1 MSISEADIKLA
12 VHKYC
17 QRAFSEDLAADP
29 PFVFSGEHISV
40 MQKMLGRADRRR
52 NVKRIMKH
60 IAACIA
66 AVLVILAAACAVS
79 PKVWAAVRSWY
90 INIISPDR
98 LVYEF
103 NHEEND
109 HAFLVVRPDS
119 LPEGFELTELDE
131 GDGYSR
137 QTYSNVESGE
147 YLKFSYHWATVGE
160 LRKLEKLEKK
170 HGMISIFKGQQAVLY
185 TERGLS
191 KLVWY
196 DKYPQITYWA
206 ESNMDQ
212 EKLLSIFRDS
222 IEMHPPIY
230 EPTWLPEEYVF
241 DDIYIDEG
249 TVEISY
255 FNDKTND
262 YIVINCGDL
271 GETERVFV
279 LGNDVENRLDISIN
293 GINAAIYCHDEG
305 LFVGTDLV
313 MIDETRN
320 LVFTIETGCIDP
332 DLVARIARSLEI
344 VESISRYM
352 P

>member
-29 PFVFSGEHISV
+29 PFVFSREHISV
-40 MQKMLGRADRRR
+40 MQKMLGRADRSRSIRR
-52 NVKRIMKH
+52 VIKH
-60 IAACIA
+60 AAICAA
-66 AVLVILAAACAVS
+66 AVLVILVAACAVS

-90 INIISPDR
+90 INIISPDK

-109 HAFLVVRPDS
+109 HAFLVVRPDN

-131 GDGYSR
+131 GDGYSK
-137 QTYSNVESGE
+137 QTYSNAENGE
-147 YLKFSYHWATVGE
+147 YLKLSYHWATVGE
-160 LRKLEKLEKK
+160 LRKIEKLEKK
-170 HGMISIFKGQQAVLY
+170 HGTVSIFMGQQAVLY

-196 DKYPQITYWA
+196 DKYPQIIYWV
-206 ESNMDQ
+206 ESSMGQDA
-212 EKLLSIFRDS
+212 LLNIFKDS

-230 EPTWLPEEYVF
+230 EPTWLPNGYVV
-241 DDIYIDEG
+241 DDIYIDKG

-255 FNDKTND
+255 INDNTSD
-262 YIVINCGDL
+262 FIVINCGDL
-271 GETERVFV
+271 GETESAFV
-279 LGNDVENRLDISIN
+279 LGDNVENVLNIDIN
-293 GINAAIYCHDEG
+293 GINAAIYCHNEG

-320 LVFTIETGCIDP
+320 MVFTIETGSIDP
-332 DLVARIARSLEI
+332 DLVEKIARSLEK
-344 VESISRYM
+344 VGSIPRYM